1 MKMLKSRRY
10 REDIS
15 SINRIVHKKSGVSLV
30 EIIVALLILALAA
43 LPAVGTF
50 STYYST
56 STRQME
62 QEMALKIA
70 ESVINLMQS
79 LSYDMI
85 NDGTLTAVPLDIQTP
100 DGTVQGTLNFGKPGP
115 QMIGLSA
122 DGKTPGHPNNLYL
135 IGPQDPLFLHPSKP
149 IGSFYT
155 KEQAEQINKE
165 KGYIMKEDAGRGYRR
180 AVPSPL
186 PIDIIEKESIKSLL
200 DNGQVVICA
209 GGGGIPVIKQGDK
222 LEGIAAVI
230 DKDYASAKLAELI
243 DADYLVILTAVNNV
257 CLNYGKENEV
267 VLKDVKK
274 AEMATYL
281 EEGHFAKGSMY
292 PKVQAVLNFL
302 NNKNKVA
309 VIASLDNAK
318 DAFKLK
324 AGTIIH

>member
-1 MKMLKSRRY
+1 MAKYVVSLGGNALGNNPIEQKQALIKVAEAITDLIMDNN
-10 REDIS
+10 EVA
-15 SINRIVHKKSGVSLV
+15 IVHGNG
-30 EIIVALLILALAA
+30 
-43 LPAVGTF
+43 PQVG
-50 STYYST
+50 
-56 STRQME
+56 M
-62 QEMALKIA
+62 
-70 ESVINLMQS
+70 INLAFETSKETPNMPFPECGAMSEGYIGYHIQNALYNS
-79 LSYDMI
+79 FKENNVNKSVV
-85 NDGTLTAVPLDIQTP
+85 TLITQVLVD
-100 DGTVQGTLNFGKPGP
+100 
-115 QMIGLSA
+115 
-122 DGKTPGHPNNLYL
+122 
-135 IGPQDPLFLHPSKP
+135 PQDPLFLHPSKP

-180 AVPSPL
+180 VVPSPL

-209 GGGGIPVIKQGDK
+209 GGGGIPVIKQDNK
-222 LEGIAAVI
+222 LEGVAAVI

-274 AEMATYL
+274 GDIAKYL

-324 AGTIIH
+324 AGTIIK